1 MIIAILVNIY
11 VIIGCLCGLFIYAVA
26 KSAFN
31 KEGTSDHVKKSA
43 KYIMDIYHEHQ
54 VAYALVSCLLWPLLV
69 KYMTIG

>member
-26 KSAFN
+26 KSTYI
-31 KEGTSDHVKKSA
+31 KKDTPDHVKKSA
-43 KYIMDIYHEHQ
+43 KYIMDIYSEHQ